1 MTIIKIGT
9 MFFTITLAVSC
20 GFFGGDDASDDSEA
34 SKAQVDLSTGE
45 DGSTDG
51 AIDTTRLKGA
61 ALLSR
66 SFVDIIGPDAD
77 INVSDPDEH
86 LFVAY
91 KGNFGG
97 NEGLNFGSTYA
108 NSLGGKN
115 QMTSYFMALSYIA
128 YNAGL
133 RCNSRQFDESCDC
146 FTPETAKA
154 MLSRAIPWEDFSD
167 SGHDELVGEFSALC
181 NESYPDALAALLSSV
196 AVAKRN

>member
-1 MTIIKIGT
+1 MTL
-9 MFFTITLAVSC
+9 FNITSTLIAGLFLASC
-20 GFFGGDDASDDSEA
+20 GFFGDGDSSDESDA
-34 SKAQVDLSTGE
+34 SKAQVDLNGAA
-45 DGSTDG
+45 DGSESADE
-51 AIDTTRLKGA
+51 TTRLKGA

-146 FTPETAKA
+146 FSPGTARS
-154 MLSRAIPWEDFSD
+154 MLSRAIPWENFNDAK
-167 SGHDELVGEFSALC
+167 HDDLVAEFSALC